1 MGIYKDGEGK
11 YEAKSAAS
19 QETPDT
25 GEREAGRE
33 SCRIRQAFLSAEDS
47 TALAD
52 ICRCPVFCPVDNAM
66 EIFSGKWT
74 VKTLYALFV
83 FGRMRFG
90 QLQRHIAGISK
101 PMLSSTLKLL
111 EERGLVVREQYN
123 EVPPH
128 VEYSLTEGGE
138 AMKSVFV
145 EIARWSSKYL
155 R

>member
-1 MGIYKDGEGK
+1 MGNRKDGEVA
-11 YEAKSAAS
+11 YELENAAR
-19 QETPDT
+19 QEASGTD
-25 GEREAGRE
+25 GDENGRE
-33 SCRIRQAFLSAEDS
+33 NCRIHQALLDSEDARMS
-47 TALAD
+47 EKM
-52 ICRCPVFCPVDNAM
+52 CRCPVFCPVDNAM
-66 EIFSGKWT
+66 DIFSGKWT
-74 VKTLYALFV
+74 VKTLYTLFV

-90 QLQRHIAGISK
+90 QLQKSIEGISK

-155 R
+155 K